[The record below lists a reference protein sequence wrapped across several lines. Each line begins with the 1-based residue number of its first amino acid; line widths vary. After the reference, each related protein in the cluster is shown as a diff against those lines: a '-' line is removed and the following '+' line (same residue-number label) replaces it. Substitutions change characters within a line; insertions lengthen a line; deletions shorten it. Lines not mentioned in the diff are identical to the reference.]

1 MSIRSKILNYVLK
14 KYVKKVQP
22 SVEERSYL
30 EARKMMNQKGYKDT
44 RSSIVTTSLQ
54 KLIFSKKNSKIKI
67 EEIYLE
73 NIRTLFF
80 DYDEFKDDK
89 CILYFHGGGYVAG
102 SPETHQNLLISIAEK
117 SNLKVYAIDYSL
129 APEKPFPAAL
139 NDAVKS
145 FKCLLR
151 IGYKS
156 QNIFIGGDS
165 AGGNLSIVTILKLQE
180 TNKPLP
186 SKVFLLSPW
195 ADLTGEGSSIKEN
208 SLSDPYLSYDDWLST
223 SKSMKKNV
231 EEWYAPNQ
239 DYTNPLISPV
249 FANFKNFP
257 QTLIQVSNIEILL
270 SDSITISKHLKS
282 GNNGVKLSIY
292 KNLPHVWQ
300 IFEFL
305 PESKK
310 AVTEISNFLKD

>member
-1 MSIRSKILNYVLK
+1 MSIRAKILNYVLK

-22 SVEERSYL
+22 SVEDRSYL
-30 EARKMMNQKGYKDT
+30 EARKMMNQKGYEDMP
-44 RSSIVTTSLQ
+44 SSIVNTSLQ
-54 KLIFSKKNSKIKI
+54 KFIFSKKNSKVKI
-67 EEIYLE
+67 DEIFLE
-73 NIRTLFF
+73 KIRTLSF
-80 DYDEFKDDK
+80 DHDGFSDDK

-139 NDAVKS
+139 NDAVES

-151 IGYKS
+151 MGYKS

-180 TNKPLP
+180 ASKPLP

-195 ADLTGEGSSIKEN
+195 ADLTGEGRSIKEN
-208 SLSDPYLSYDDWLST
+208 SLSDPYLSYDDWLNT

-231 EEWYAPNQ
+231 EQWYAPNQ
-239 DYTNPLISPV
+239 DCTNPLISPV

-270 SDSITISKHLKS
+270 SDSHVISNHLKN

-310 AVTEISNFLKD
+310 AVKEISNFLKG